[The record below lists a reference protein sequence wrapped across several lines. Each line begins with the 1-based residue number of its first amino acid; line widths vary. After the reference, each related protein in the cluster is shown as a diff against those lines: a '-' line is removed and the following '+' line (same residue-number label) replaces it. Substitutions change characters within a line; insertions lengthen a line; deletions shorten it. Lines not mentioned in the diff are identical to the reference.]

1 MMQSIEI
8 RRRIRWAD
16 ADAAGRLYFPR
27 IFDYVGEAEGELLR
41 KVRFAR
47 RDGKRRYD
55 FPRVHVECQFHKV
68 LALDDAFS
76 LRLTVAK
83 LGHTSIGYAF
93 EVRRDD
99 DEARELAAEGSF
111 TIVVLADGN
120 PVEIPPPLRA
130 ALAAA
135 SDPEPQR
142 S

>member
-1 MMQSIEI
+1 MQSVEI

-16 ADAAGRLYFPR
+16 SDAAGRLYFPR
-27 IFDYVGEAEGELLR
+27 IFDYVGEAEAELMR
-41 KVRFAR
+41 KAAFAR

-68 LALDDAFS
+68 LALDDAFI

-83 LGHTSIGYAF
+83 LGRTSIGYAF

-99 DEARELAAEGSF
+99 EGRELAAEGSF

-135 SDPEPQR
+135 PDPGSEPAA
-142 S
+142 